1 MKDHAS
7 GAAHSV
13 INSRDIVVLL
23 VDGHRRD
30 AMGKSSSLHCDN
42 GSGPHLS
49 TSSTPHPTP
58 ASPVSAMMAI

>member
-23 VDGHRRD
+23 VDGHRRN
-30 AMGKSSSLHCDN
+30 AMGKS
-42 GSGPHLS
+42 
-49 TSSTPHPTP
+49 
-58 ASPVSAMMAI
+58 